1 MTLEIKQ
8 MRQIVALR
16 FASDSEFVELAQR
29 AADQSL
35 PADAIKRE
43 VKHWRPDVSRV

>member
-1 MTLEIKQ
+1 

-16 FASDSEFVELAQR
+16 FASNEELAALAQR

-35 PADAIKRE
+35 SPDAIKRE
-43 VKHWRPDVSRV
+43 VKQWRADLYRV